1 MVIFMGKKRKD
12 VMELRFYEVPQNE
25 SVLALLGDN
34 WVRNYGHDES
44 NLHFHNLFEIGY
56 CRNGTGE
63 LVLNEDTYTYEPSM
77 VSVIPQNYPHITI
90 SKTDAGTS
98 FWEYLFFDPM
108 QLITELYPDNPI
120 LQQELFGQIG
130 RKALLLNEW
139 ENRNL
144 AMLVKMIMEEMRE
157 KKPHYRVSVHSLL
170 LSLMIEIVRMS
181 ESKQQSYDN
190 RKKTGGTQIAE
201 ALDYVRIEYA
211 KPLKVEDLANVC
223 HMSETHFRRVF
234 EGYMNMSPMDY
245 INLVR
250 IQRACDIMKKTD
262 DSMDVVAQK
271 AGFTT
276 TSTFNRNFKKFLNTS
291 PYQWKINPE
300 NYERKLL
307 NYNISAL
314 KGW

>member
-1 MVIFMGKKRKD
+1 MGKKKKD

-25 SVLALLGDN
+25 YVLALLGDN

-44 NLHFHNLFEIGY
+44 NLHFHNLLEIGY

-63 LVLNEDTYTYEPSM
+63 LILNEDTYTYEPAM

-90 SKTDAGTS
+90 SRTDAGAS

-108 QLITELYPDNPI
+108 LLITELYPDNPVI
-120 LQQELFGQIG
+120 QQELFQQVG
-130 RKALLLNEW
+130 RKAQLLNEW

-157 KKPHYRVSVHSLL
+157 KKPHHKASVHSLL
-170 LSLMIEIVRMS
+170 LSLMIEIIRMC
-181 ESKQQSYDN
+181 ENTQQNYDS
-190 RKKTGGTQIAE
+190 RKKSGGSQIAE

-211 KPLKVEDLANVC
+211 QPMKVEDLANVC

-234 EGYMNMSPMDY
+234 EAYMNMSPMDY

-250 IQRACDIMKKTD
+250 VQRACDIMKKTD